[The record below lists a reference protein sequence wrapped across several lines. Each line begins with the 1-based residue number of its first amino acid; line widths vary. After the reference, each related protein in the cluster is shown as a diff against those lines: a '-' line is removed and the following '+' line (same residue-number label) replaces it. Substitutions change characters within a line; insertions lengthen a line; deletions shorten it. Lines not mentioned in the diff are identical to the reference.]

1 MRKRVMK
8 LVSKFW
14 NDPTV
19 NEFGI
24 VVLLKQIW
32 VYARKIEDFGR
43 GRRKNKLWRKKER
56 RKVS

>member
-1 MRKRVMK
+1 MK